1 MADQQPRPFWRLK
14 RAGIAYAH
22 DLTMAAVSFPLA
34 VYLRVGDDIVDF
46 PGIERVATAAFT
58 FTAIAAAVFWGMGLY
73 RGIWR
78 YASLNDLAAI
88 ARAVTVAVAAFVA
101 VDFLATRLQGL
112 PRSTPAIMWLVLVFL
127 LGGPRFAY
135 RVFKDRHL
143 GHLLEAATP
152 RVPVLLAGAGDAAE
166 TFIRD
171 MNRNPDAPYRVV
183 GVADLKASRIGRR
196 IHDVD
201 VLGGLESIP
210 AIIAGLE
217 RQGRRPQR
225 LIVTDPDIEPE
236 RLHALLDLADQHG
249 MTLARLPRLTDFKS
263 GTPEAGRKLE
273 LKPIAIED
281 LLGRPRQVLDRAA
294 MEALVRDK
302 RVLVTGAGGTIGAE
316 LARQIAA
323 FGPAHLSLLDNGE
336 YALYAVDLELGESFP
351 GVEREAM
358 LADVRDRARVEQAL
372 AGLRPEL
379 VFHAAAL
386 KHVPMVEANP
396 EEAVLTNGI
405 GTRHVA
411 DACRKQGVKAMVM
424 ISTDKAVNPTSVM
437 GATKRLA
444 ESYCQALDRAERAK
458 APGGEGGTRYITV
471 RFGNVLGSSGSV
483 VPLFQR
489 QIAAGGPL
497 TVTHPEAVRYFMTVR
512 EAVELVLEASALGC
526 ARDADGQAE
535 PGRIFVLDMGEP
547 VKVVDLA
554 RQMVRLA
561 GLKPG
566 QDVKIEF
573 TGLRPGEKLSESL
586 LHPNEPLSPTRYGGI
601 LFANPRVTD
610 HAVLARALDELA
622 ESAQARR
629 GPRTLDL
636 LRRLVPEYRP
646 DADRVRLAAAR

>member
-1 MADQQPRPFWRLK
+1 MADQQPRPFRRLR

-22 DLTMAAVSFPLA
+22 DLVMAAASFPLA
-34 VYLRVGDDIVDF
+34 VWLRVGDDIAYF
-46 PGIERVATAAFT
+46 PGPERVAAGSLT
-58 FTAIAAAVFWGMGLY
+58 FTAIAAAVFWSMGLY

-88 ARAVTVAVAAFVA
+88 ARAVTVAVIAFVA
-101 VDFLATRLQGL
+101 VDFVVNRLHGL

-183 GVADLKASRIGRR
+183 GVADMKETRIGRR

-201 VLGGLESIP
+201 VMGDLDAIP
-210 AIIAGLE
+210 AIIRTLE
-217 RQGRRPQR
+217 RRGRRPQR
-225 LIVTDPDIEPE
+225 LIVTAADIGPE
-236 RLHALLDLADQHG
+236 RLRALLDLADQHG
-249 MTLARLPRLTDFKS
+249 MTLARLPRLTEFKP
-263 GTPEAGRKLE
+263 GAPEAGGKLE
-273 LKPIAIED
+273 PKPIAIED

-294 MEALVRDK
+294 MEALVKDR

-323 FGPAHLSLLDNGE
+323 FGPSHLSLIDNGE
-336 YALYAVDLELGESFP
+336 YALYAIDLELGESFP
-351 GVEREAM
+351 GVEREAL
-358 LADVRDRARVEQAL
+358 LADVRDRVRIEQAL

-411 DACRKQGVKAMVM
+411 DACRKQGVEAMVM

-458 APGGEGGTRYITV
+458 APDGEGTRFITV

-526 ARDADGQAE
+526 VRDADGQGE

-554 RQMVRLA
+554 RQMIRLA

-566 QDVKIEF
+566 QDIAIEF

-622 ESAQARR
+622 ESAGSRR
-629 GPRTLDL
+629 GARTLDL

-646 DADRVRLAAAR
+646 DADRARLAAAR